1 MYHSIGD
8 NMRQGIKETQ
18 NVEFKS
24 SWRSEYLKTICAFA
38 NTEGGELII
47 GIDDKGTIL
56 GVTDL
61 DDLLVE
67 IPNRIK
73 NRLGI
78 VPDVKSEIQKGKE
91 IIIVSVSPSYAPIS
105 YDGKYY
111 IRSGSNTF
119 ELKGE
124 ELTRFLIKKTG
135 KSWDEYIE
143 EKATLD
149 DIDFQTVEHFK
160 LLAAERVPSI
170 NQEADPIKIL
180 EKLNLLEEG
189 KLKKAAILLFGKNP
203 RKFYLQAFI
212 KIGKFKTETDVLGSD
227 DIEGNLFQQVERTME
242 VLRKKYL
249 MSEYRFEGLYRK
261 EILEYPPEA
270 LREAIIN
277 AVIHRDY
284 VGSAHTQIK
293 INSDHLW
300 IWNDGTLPPGMML
313 DDLKKSHGS
322 KPRNKLLADVFFKA
336 SLIEAWGRG
345 TIKMVKDCIEA
356 GLPEPEY
363 REEQGGFAVYFYKD
377 VFYEENLKRMG
388 LNDRQIIAIK
398 YVQKNIKIS
407 NQEYQNIVSVSK
419 RTATN
424 DLDDLVKHGIF
435 EKIGTRG
442 KGTAYQFKKSIGQ
455 IGQ

>member
-1 MYHSIGD
+1 MET
-8 NMRQGIKETQ
+8 IKESQ

-24 SWRSEYLKTICAFA
+24 NWRNDYLKTICAFA

-47 GIDDKGTIL
+47 GVDDNGTIL

-78 VPDVKSEIQKGKE
+78 VPDVRSAIQKGKE
-91 IIIVSVSPSYAPIS
+91 IIIVSVLPSYAPIS

-143 EKATLD
+143 EKATLA
-149 DIDFQTVEHFK
+149 DIDFQSVERFK
-160 LLAAERVPSI
+160 VLAAERVPSI
-170 NQEADPIKIL
+170 NQETEPIKIL
-180 EKLNLLEEG
+180 EKLNLIEDG
-189 KLKKAAILLFGKNP
+189 KLKKAAILLFGKEP

-212 KIGKFKTETDVLGSD
+212 KVGRFKTETDVLGSD
-227 DIEGNLFQQVERTME
+227 DIEGNLFQQVEGAME

-249 MSEYRFEGLYRK
+249 MSEYKFEGLYRK
-261 EILEYPPEA
+261 EILEYPADA

-284 VGSAHTQIK
+284 IGSAHTQMK
-293 INSDHLW
+293 INNDHLW
-300 IWNDGTLPPGMML
+300 IWNEGTLPAGMTL
-313 DDLKKSHGS
+313 NDLKKSHGS

-377 VFYEENLKRMG
+377 IFYEGNLRRMG
-388 LNDRQIIAIK
+388 LNDRQIMAIK
-398 YVQKNIKIS
+398 YVKEKGTIS
-407 NQEYQNIVSVSK
+407 NSDYRNLTSVSK
-419 RTATN
+419 PMASIE
-424 DLDDLVKHGIF
+424 LKILM
-435 EKIGTRG
+435 EKNLLERSGKTG
-442 KGTAYQFKKSIGQ
+442 KGTEYTLKKTLKG
-455 IGQ
+455 